1 MLSVPAV
8 VRIRIDFEDRFD
20 EMSDL
25 LIALDL
31 VQIRSDAG
39 VGSAAYFVFVEVP
52 AVH

>member
-1 MLSVPAV
+1 MLSIPV
-8 VRIRIDFEDRFD
+8 VVRIDFEDRFD

-25 LIALDL
+25 LIAL

-52 AVH
+52 AVHYHS